1 MLQLV
6 IGRCFLQSEFDVSNS
21 FLSCY
26 QLLLLK
32 LCVNFYFLQQIFPR
46 LSKTYF
52 IKTKI
57 KQFFKFTFLNA
68 TSLKNYILVFDK
80 NQFSCFN
87 IALIDVFFST
97 ICLQLQKNANALIT
111 VAVNFSKK
119 GRTTTKH
126 SKHIPRQNVV
136 TVTVLCCICRH
147 TGRHLLELIAVL
159 SDFCCYFFSAANEEK

>member
-1 MLQLV
+1 M
-6 IGRCFLQSEFDVSNS
+6 
-21 FLSCY
+21 
-26 QLLLLK
+26 K
-32 LCVNFYFLQQIFPR
+32 
-46 LSKTYF
+46 
-52 IKTKI
+52 
-57 KQFFKFTFLNA
+57 
-68 TSLKNYILVFDK
+68 K

-87 IALIDVFFST
+87 IALIDVFFFT

-136 TVTVLCCICRH
+136 TVTVLCCICHH

-159 SDFCCYFFSAANEEK
+159 SDFCCYFFSAANEEKCNWRKREKTANLPWTLLPFYKSLLGILSRTAFFFCSRFCKLHCSGLKSANNLIFLQKICKLKS